1 MQLFQRIRTLAK
13 TKAGS
18 AKKLG
23 ELRITRTELSRA
35 TGIRLNTISALYN
48 DVLDRV
54 SMDQLDKICE
64 ALDCDLSEILVW
76 VPNKIKMTNPISKKK

>member
-1 MQLFQRIRTLAK
+1 MIKSLLSR
-13 TKAGS
+13 
-18 AKKLG
+18 KLG
-23 ELRITRTELSRA
+23 ELRVTRTDLSRA

-48 DVLDRV
+48 DALDRV

-76 VPNKIKMTNPISKKK
+76 EANKIKMSNSLNKSKKIV

>member
-1 MQLFQRIRTLAK
+1 MNMIKSLL
-13 TKAGS
+13 S
-18 AKKLG
+18 KKLG

-76 VPNKIKMTNPISKKK
+76 EPNKIKMTSPISKKK

>member
-1 MQLFQRIRTLAK
+1 MNMIKSLL
-13 TKAGS
+13 S
-18 AKKLG
+18 KKLG
-23 ELRITRTELSRA
+23 ELRITRTKLSRA

>member
-1 MQLFQRIRTLAK
+1 MIKSLLSR
-13 TKAGS
+13 
-18 AKKLG
+18 KLG
-23 ELRITRTELSRA
+23 ELRVTRTDLSRA

-48 DVLDRV
+48 DALDRV

-76 VPNKIKMTNPISKKK
+76 EPNKIKMTSPMKKGK

>member
-1 MQLFQRIRTLAK
+1 MIKSLL
-13 TKAGS
+13 S
-18 AKKLG
+18 KKLG

-76 VPNKIKMTNPISKKK
+76 VPNKIKMTKQKKKKK